1 MKKAKTLF
9 ILMGMVLLMPVFLW
23 ADSKVSPEGDYK
35 KGLDLYGQGRYEDA
49 LVRFQLA
56 IDENWTFW
64 QSYQM
69 VGYCY
74 FELREKESAL
84 RAFEQSLK
92 INPQNPK
99 LAKVYNDLKS
109 GSLDIPVRP
118 VDNEPLPIGTPV
130 YIQTYYTYN
139 HQ

>member
-1 MKKAKTLF
+1 MKRSKTLF
-9 ILMGMVLLMPVFLW
+9 ILVGFVLLMPVLLW
-23 ADSKVSPEGDYK
+23 ADSKVTPESDYK
-35 KGLDLYGQGRYEDA
+35 QGLDLYGQGHYEAA

-84 RAFEQSLK
+84 KAFEQSLK
-92 INPQNPK
+92 INPHNPK
-99 LAKVYNDLKS
+99 LVKVYNNLKS
-109 GSLDIPVRP
+109 GSLDIPMRP
-118 VDNEPLPIGTPV
+118 VETEPQPIGTPV

-139 HQ
+139 Q

>member
-1 MKKAKTLF
+1 
-9 ILMGMVLLMPVFLW
+9 MVFMLLMPILLW
-23 ADSKVSPEGDYK
+23 ADSNATPESDYR
-35 KGLDLYGQGRYEDA
+35 KGLDLYGQGRYEAA

-74 FELREKESAL
+74 FELREKEPAL
-84 RAFEQSLK
+84 MAFEHSLK
-92 INPQNPK
+92 INPHNPK
-99 LAKVYNDLKS
+99 LVKIYNDLKV
-109 GSLDIPVRP
+109 GTLEIPMRP
-118 VDNEPLPIGTPV
+118 VVSELLPIGTPV

-139 HQ
+139 PPH

>member
-1 MKKAKTLF
+1 M
-9 ILMGMVLLMPVFLW
+9 LMSVVFLIPVLLW
-23 ADSKVSPEGDYK
+23 ADSKVTPEGDYK
-35 KGLDLYGQGRYEDA
+35 KGLYLYGQGRYEAA

-56 IDENWTFW
+56 IDENWSFW

-84 RAFEQSLK
+84 KAFEQSLK
-92 INPQNPK
+92 INPHNPK
-99 LAKVYNDLKS
+99 LVKVYTDLKS
-109 GSLDIPVRP
+109 GSLDIPMRP
-118 VDNEPLPIGTPV
+118 VESELQPIGTPV

-139 HQ
+139 Q

>member
-1 MKKAKTLF
+1 MRKSKTLF
-9 ILMGMVLLMPVFLW
+9 FLIGSVFLMPIFLW
-23 ADSKVSPEGDYK
+23 GDPQVTPESDYK
-35 KGLDLYGQGRYEDA
+35 KGLDLYGQGRYEAA

-74 FELREKESAL
+74 FELREKESAMK
-84 RAFEQSLK
+84 AFEESLK
-92 INPQNPK
+92 INPHNPK
-99 LAKVYNDLKS
+99 LVKVYTDLKS
-109 GSLDIPVRP
+109 GSLDIPMRP
-118 VDNEPLPIGTPV
+118 VESEPQPIGTPV

-139 HQ
+139 Q

>member
-9 ILMGMVLLMPVFLW
+9 ILMGMVFLVPVFLR
-23 ADSKVSPEGDYK
+23 ADSKASPEGDYK

-74 FELREKESAL
+74 FELRDKESAL
-84 RAFEQSLK
+84 QAFEQSLK
-92 INPQNPK
+92 INPRNPT

-109 GSLDIPVRP
+109 GSLDIPMRP
-118 VDNEPLPIGTPV
+118 VDNELLPIGTPV

-139 HQ
+139 Q